1 MAAPCHR
8 PVSYTHLDVYKRQMI
23 FTFEHLLGA
32 LILGLAGAILR
43 KKITKD
49 KKKSYIIGAIVCVL
63 AIIIKLMT
71 LYL

>member
-1 MAAPCHR
+1 M
-8 PVSYTHLDVYKRQMI
+8 L

-32 LILGLAGAILR
+32 LILGLAGAIIG

>member
-1 MAAPCHR
+1 MF
-8 PVSYTHLDVYKRQMI
+8 TVYYEERIML

-32 LILGLAGAILR
+32 LILGLAGAIIG

-63 AIIIKLMT
+63 TIIIKLMT